1 MLPDAI
7 KDEPLALALTQFDSA
22 AITGGHKQLGELTV
36 EVAPSSIVSVLTYLH
51 DKEQFNRLGTIFAVD
66 RYPAEPRFEVIYQ
79 VQSMDRNLRL
89 RIKARL
95 PGVNPEIDSI
105 TGIYKGANW
114 YERETFDLFGINFRN
129 HPNLIRL
136 LMPEG
141 YVGHP
146 LRRDFPIH
154 GHKYSYK
161 DE

>member
-7 KDEPLALALTQFDSA
+7 KDEPLAVALAQFDSA
-22 AITGGHKQLGELTV
+22 AITGGHKQFGDVTI
-36 EVAPSSIVSVLTYLH
+36 EVAPASIVPVLTYLH
-51 DKEQFNRLGTIFAVD
+51 DKEQFNRLSTIFAVD

-79 VQSMDRNLRL
+79 LQSMDRNLRL
-89 RIKARL
+89 RLKARL
-95 PGVNPEIDSI
+95 QGDNPEIDSV
-105 TGIYKGANW
+105 TNIYKGANW
-114 YERETFDLFGINFRN
+114 YERETFDLFGIHFRN
-129 HPNLIRL
+129 HPNLTRL

-141 YVGHP
+141 YIGYP